1 MAPRAAPCYI
11 LGHERRAAPRWSGR
25 PIRQLD
31 AAAANRIAAGE
42 VVERPAS
49 AVKEL
54 VENALDA
61 GARRIDVAFADG
73 GKRLIRV
80 ADDGHGIPPDELALA
95 LARHATSKIDGT
107 DLTHILHASASAA
120 RRCPRSARSAG

>member
-1 MAPRAAPCYI
+1 MRLSPKIADSR
-11 LGHERRAAPRWSGR
+11 R

-54 VENALDA
+54 IENALDA
-61 GARRIDVAFADG
+61 GARRIDVAYADG

-80 ADDGHGIPPDELALA
+80 EDDGHGIPAGELRAG
-95 LARHATSKIDGT
+95 AR
-107 DLTHILHASASAA
+107 AA
-120 RRCPRSARSAG
+120 RDLEDRRHRPRHTS